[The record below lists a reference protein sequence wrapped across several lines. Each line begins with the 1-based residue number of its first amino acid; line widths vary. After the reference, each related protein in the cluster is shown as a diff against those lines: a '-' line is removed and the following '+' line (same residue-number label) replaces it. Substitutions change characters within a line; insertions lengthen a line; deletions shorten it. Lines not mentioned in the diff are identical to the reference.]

1 MREPDEYKG
10 VSWFILGLIILNT
23 LMVMLESVASVH
35 RKFTDYF
42 HWFELVSVTIFTI
55 EYIWRIWSAKK
66 RSQFIFSFFG
76 LADLIAILP
85 FYLPML
91 IKMDLRFVRIL
102 RLSRIFRIFKV
113 ARYAKS
119 LQLVGLVLKEKKESL
134 VLTLFL
140 TFIMLLVASSF
151 MYEVEHNVQPDKFTD
166 IFSSFWWAVATLT
179 TIGYGDIYPMTTI
192 GRFLSG
198 VIALLGIGLVALPT
212 GIIGSGFIEILNRK
226 KLHPKTYCPH
236 CGKVR
241 EEKENDAT
249 LRQIKIK
256 TIKEET

>member
-1 MREPDEYKG
+1 MRGPDEYKC
-10 VSWFILGLIILNT
+10 VSWVIPGLIVLNT
-23 LMVMLESVASVH
+23 LMVMLESVEAMH
-35 RKFTDYF
+35 RNFAEYF
-42 HWFELVSVTIFTI
+42 HWFEIASVVIFTI
-55 EYIWRIWSAKK
+55 EYIWRIWAAKK
-66 RSQFIFSFFG
+66 KSQFIFSFFG
-76 LADLIAILP
+76 LVDLIAILP

-102 RLSRIFRIFKV
+102 RLTRIFRIFKV

-151 MYEVEHNVQPDKFTD
+151 MYEAEHRIQPDKFTD

-198 VIALLGIGLVALPT
+198 IIALLGIGLVALPT

-226 KLHPKTYCPH
+226 KLHPRTYCPH
-236 CGKVR
+236 CGKA
-241 EEKENDAT
+241 N
-249 LRQIKIK
+249 
-256 TIKEET
+256 EETENHEN

>member
-1 MREPDEYKG
+1 
-10 VSWFILGLIILNT
+10 
-23 LMVMLESVASVH
+23 
-35 RKFTDYF
+35 
-42 HWFELVSVTIFTI
+42 
-55 EYIWRIWSAKK
+55 
-66 RSQFIFSFFG
+66 
-76 LADLIAILP
+76 
-85 FYLPML
+85 ML

-102 RLSRIFRIFKV
+102 RLTRIFRIFKV

-119 LQLVGLVLKEKKESL
+119 LQLVGMVLKEKKESL
-134 VLTLFL
+134 ILTMFL

-151 MYEVEHNVQPDKFTD
+151 MYGVEHRIQPDKFTD

-226 KLHPKTYCPH
+226 KLHPGTSCPN
-236 CGKVR
+236 CGKEI
-241 EEKENDAT
+241 EEKE
-249 LRQIKIK
+249 KH
-256 TIKEET
+256 ES